1 LILKT
6 PALALE
12 FRDLIA
18 NWIRIRE
25 EARYQGRMNWVLS
38 NQICRIEGVDNL
50 RRSNRLSPLQTRRKF
65 LRIGAAG
72 AALGAVALAGDGV
85 IFEPNR
91 PRLVSIEVPLARLHE
106 SWDGFRIAQLSDL
119 HYDDYFSV
127 VPLRK
132 AIVMVNDLQP
142 DLIVLT
148 GDFVTSPLRE
158 RRRRSRPELREAAK
172 AIEPCALLLTQ
183 LRAKSGVV
191 AILGNH
197 DVGTAPGY
205 ITSVLESHRIP
216 VLKNRSLPLER
227 QGNRLWLAGVDD
239 VLDGK
244 PDLGLALKGIPASE
258 PVVLLAHEPDWAD
271 YAAKYPVDLQLS
283 GHSHGGQIRIP
294 LIGAP
299 YLPEL
304 ARKYPWGLRR
314 IGPLTLYTNA
324 GIGTIRIPIRFDCP
338 PEVTLITLRP
348 A

>member
-1 LILKT
+1 
-6 PALALE
+6 
-12 FRDLIA
+12 
-18 NWIRIRE
+18 
-25 EARYQGRMNWVLS
+25 
-38 NQICRIEGVDNL
+38 
-50 RRSNRLSPLQTRRKF
+50 
-65 LRIGAAG
+65 
-72 AALGAVALAGDGV
+72 V

-158 RRRRSRPELREAAK
+158 RRRRSMPEPRGAAK

-191 AILGNH
+191 AVLGNH
-197 DVGTAPGY
+197 DVDTAPGH
-205 ITSVLESHRIP
+205 INSVLESHGIP

-239 VLDGK
+239 VLRGK
-244 PDLGLALKGIPASE
+244 PDLGLALKGISASE
-258 PVVLLAHEPDWAD
+258 RVVLLAHEPDWAD
-271 YAAKYPVDLQLS
+271 YDARYHVDLQLS

-294 LIGAP
+294 FIGAP

-314 IGPLTLYTNA
+314 IGPLTLYTNC
-324 GIGTIRIPIRFDCP
+324 GIGTIRIPMRLNCP
-338 PEVTLITLRP
+338 PEITLFTLRS
-348 A
+348 AKMR

>member
-1 LILKT
+1 MSLL
-6 PALALE
+6 P
-12 FRDLIA
+12 
-18 NWIRIRE
+18 
-25 EARYQGRMNWVLS
+25 
-38 NQICRIEGVDNL
+38 
-50 RRSNRLSPLQTRRKF
+50 TRRKF

-91 PRLVSIEVPLARLHE
+91 PRLISIEVPLARLHE
-106 SWDGFRIAQLSDL
+106 SWDGFRIAQLSDF

-132 AIVMVNDLQP
+132 AIVVVNDLRP
-142 DLIVLT
+142 ELIVLT
-148 GDFVTSPLRE
+148 GDFVTSPLQE
-158 RRRRSRPELREAAK
+158 RRRRSMPELLEAAK
-172 AIEPCALLLTQ
+172 AIEPCALLLSQ

-197 DVGTAPGY
+197 DVGTAPSH
-205 ITSVLESHRIP
+205 IISVLESYGIP

-258 PVVLLAHEPDWAD
+258 PVLLLAHEPDWAD
-271 YAAKYPVDLQLS
+271 YVAKYPIDLQLS

-294 LIGAP
+294 IIGAP
-299 YLPEL
+299 YLPDL

-314 IGPLTLYTNA
+314 IGPLTLYTNT
-324 GIGTIRIPIRFDCP
+324 GIGTVRIPVRFNCP
-338 PEVTLITLRP
+338 PEITLITLRAVP
-348 A
+348 RLGRTP